1 MIVSANLNDPILY
14 ILYAAVLIFVVAL
27 SLYYLFTSIKRAK
40 VINMDM
46 QKVKKVITTSVSF
59 TILPAIGI
67 GLGIVT
73 LVGALGIA
81 FPSIRLSI
89 IGALQYEAQMA
100 DGVATAVA
108 GSMDALLQKG
118 VSEQDFVTMASVM
131 TVTILTGPLVVLF
144 AYKKFQPKFK
154 QLTAPKNNS
163 AGGINIGDLAFQIVF
178 IGMVIGYFAMSIN
191 SIMVDIKSLTSYY
204 NFIAIIV
211 AAVLMYIFELLI
223 NKCNQKWLDS
233 FSTPFAMLIA
243 MIVVAII
250 SYFVEKN
257 EPTQTMA
264 ILNLIGCI

>member
-1 MIVSANLNDPILY
+1 MIVSANMNDPILY
-14 ILYAAVLIFVVAL
+14 ILYIVVLLFVVAL

-40 VINMDM
+40 AINMDM
-46 QKVKKVITTSVSF
+46 QKVKKVITTSITF

-108 GSMDALLQKG
+108 GSMENLLTKG
-118 VSEQDFVTMASVM
+118 VTNQDFVTMAAVM
-131 TVTILTGPLVVLF
+131 TVTILTGPLVVMF

-154 QLTAPKNNS
+154 QLTAPKNDSNN
-163 AGGINIGDLAFQIVF
+163 GLNIGDLAFQVVF
-178 IGMVIGYFAMSIN
+178 VGMVIGYFAMSIN
-191 SIMVDIKSLTSYY
+191 SVFVDIKSIASYY
-204 NFIAIIV
+204 NFIAIVV
-211 AAVLMYIFELLI
+211 AAILMYIFEVLI
-223 NKCNQKWLDS
+223 NKFNQKWLDS

-250 SYFVEKN
+250 SYYVEKS
-257 EPTQTMA
+257 PTQSMA
-264 ILNLIGCI
+264 IINVIGCI